1 MTTPLTPLERL
12 RRHVGRATGF
22 RVPGDDGTDEEEI
35 ADLGAFLRSTPESSI
50 MLDSLMDEALEQE
63 PHLPQ
68 TTIEMLRRGG
78 TTKLTIMV
86 LHSLYM
92 KAHGYSAREWTTDLI
107 DGKLVKRVRKV
118 THPPDDEAAKFLY
131 YGMSTFD

>member
-50 MLDSLMDEALEQE
+50 MLDSLMDEALRRE
-63 PHLPQ
+63 PRLPQ
-68 TTIEMLRRGG
+68 ATVAMLIRGG

-92 KAHGYSAREWTTDLI
+92 KAHGYTAREWTTDLI
-107 DGKLVKRVRKV
+107 DGRLVKRVRTV
-118 THPPDDEAAKFLY
+118 THPPDEEAARFLY
-131 YGMSTFD
+131 DGVSTFD